1 MNTTNQE
8 TYEETEM
15 SHEAY
20 EAHEAAYADDHE
32 AQTAESVET
41 AETAEYDVELPDMSY
56 AQLEQLKEAAIAK
69 QREQREKERDAD
81 VNTIKVLVA
90 RHGLKW
96 RDIKPTKAATSKVAP
111 KYRNPETGDTWTG
124 RGRAPLWIRDFSA
137 EEREQFL
144 I

>member
-20 EAHEAAYADDHE
+20 EAHEGAYAVDHE

-41 AETAEYDVELPDMSY
+41 AEYDVELPEMSY